1 MTIFNLENFEDKIAK
16 ANLKFDDVLYY
27 LDHYVYF
34 KLLRLPILGLQND
47 EIAKFLINDG
57 IIVKQANSLFSITN
71 LGAILF
77 ARNLKEFGLERKA
90 LRFINYDGISKI
102 RGHHELI
109 DESGYAIAFNR
120 FFSYVLA
127 FVPSKEDYESISRI
141 EIFNIPS
148 NLLKELILN
157 ALIHQDFTIDGSGV
171 MIECFSNRIEIT
183 NPGAPLIDVN
193 KIADSHHLS
202 RNPKLVNLMDKL
214 GFNND
219 LTAGW
224 DTVIQTCEKYCLPAP
239 GFKIFDEFTQVTV
252 YPPTEFKDI
261 SFDEKLWTC
270 FLHALYCLKQN
281 EFMTKS
287 SLKKRFGLK
296 SNQNYSI
303 SKLIK
308 SAIDKNLLA
317 IVDPT
322 VTSRYL
328 KFRLGSKYNLK

>member
-1 MTIFNLENFEDKIAK
+1 MYCSNQQRQCSYGTEN
-16 ANLKFDDVLYY
+16 
-27 LDHYVYF
+27 
-34 KLLRLPILGLQND
+34 
-47 EIAKFLINDG
+47 
-57 IIVKQANSLFSITN
+57 S
-71 LGAILF
+71 
-77 ARNLKEFGLERKA
+77 
-90 LRFINYDGISKI
+90 
-102 RGHHELI
+102 
-109 DESGYAIAFNR
+109 
-120 FFSYVLA
+120 
-127 FVPSKEDYESISRI
+127 
-141 EIFNIPS
+141 
-148 NLLKELILN
+148 
-157 ALIHQDFTIDGSGV
+157 
-171 MIECFSNRIEIT
+171 
-183 NPGAPLIDVN
+183 
-193 KIADSHHLS
+193 
-202 RNPKLVNLMDKL
+202 
-214 GFNND
+214 
-219 LTAGW
+219 
-224 DTVIQTCEKYCLPAP
+224 PAP

>member
-1 MTIFNLENFEDKIAK
+1 MVSGLKQINGQNYYFNDK
-16 ANLKFDDVLYY
+16 
-27 LDHYVYF
+27 YF
-34 KLLRLPILGLQND
+34 KLPIV
-47 EIAKFLINDG
+47 DG
-57 IIVKQANSLFSITN
+57 AENKS
-71 LGAILF
+71 
-77 ARNLKEFGLERKA
+77 R
-90 LRFINYDGISKI
+90 
-102 RGHHELI
+102 
-109 DESGYAIAFNR
+109 
-120 FFSYVLA
+120 
-127 FVPSKEDYESISRI
+127 VPSSYDNFILDFNKLMSVAKNYPYDYMNNTRYCIGKFDGNPDILDQSDILYTVI
-141 EIFNIPS
+141 DAKKV
-148 NLLKELILN
+148 KELILN